1 MAAPKKT
8 APKKA
13 TVIGATHGAQG
24 ELFVVTST
32 RQGYMRFR
40 GEWIAAGGKVP
51 GRGSIEALLR
61 VDGNVVAITSDGH
74 AYSLVGQEWVEA
86 IAPIPGTT
94 AAG

>member
-13 TVIGATHGAQG
+13 TVVAATTDNQRH
-24 ELFVVTST
+24 LFVVTST
-32 RQGYMRFR
+32 RQGYTRFQ
-40 GEWIAAGGKVP
+40 GKWTAFGGKVP

-61 VDGNVVAITSDGH
+61 ADGNVVAITSDGH
-74 AYSLVGQEWVEA
+74 AYSLVGQEWVES